1 MCRFVCPGATT
12 WSTLSWVW
20 WCFAAVRAPVAW
32 VGSTPRPS
40 TPHQKTPV
48 WRKAAHDSSR
58 KPENLSM
65 INKATLEIVWYYIIH
80 HNTTYT
86 ILYVCMYVC
95 MYECMHACMHVC
107 MYIYIFFFVLLLVRS
122 CEHVGAERWYLL
134 AIADNDTLK
143 THGLHAGV
151 PYLAWFNSDQVLWDG
166 NILCLKGGGHQ
177 GWTPHRTGSG
187 FSKCN
192 GLRPH
197 AQLPFQEFVGC
208 LKNSLFFW
216 FQDVSSL
223 YCQALEFEFTISV
236 KPIWISVQVEW
247 PNRLFLNS
255 DAWTPWHDHGR

>member
-1 MCRFVCPGATT
+1 MNV
-12 WSTLSWVW
+12 
-20 WCFAAVRAPVAW
+20 
-32 VGSTPRPS
+32 
-40 TPHQKTPV
+40 
-48 WRKAAHDSSR
+48 
-58 KPENLSM
+58 
-65 INKATLEIVWYYIIH
+65 
-80 HNTTYT
+80 
-86 ILYVCMYVC
+86 
-95 MYECMHACMHVC
+95 CMHACMHVC
-107 MYIYIFFFVLLLVRS
+107 MYVYIYIFFVLLLVRS

-166 NILCLKGGGHQ
+166 NILCLKGSGHQ